1 MIFRNKRGRF
11 LKGKVWQK
19 YENAKRKH
27 LKVELTDDTESAATK
42 LQRLGDVGVADR
54 CVKARE
60 TSSYAV
66 SGRRIVELDVLAK
79 GLDDGYMICRAPLS
93 LSNVCEEY
101 RRGLGST
108 LFVSCKCG
116 CSTAVK
122 TGKQHADS
130 SKKKLL
136 PIYDV
141 NTKLAC
147 CKYYS

>member
-1 MIFRNKRGRF
+1 MFRNKRGQF

-19 YENAKRKH
+19 YENARRKH
-27 LKVELTDDTESAATK
+27 LKVELTADTEYAAKK
-42 LQRLGDVGVADR
+42 LQTLGEVGVADR

-60 TSSYAV
+60 TLSCAV

-79 GLDDGYMICRAPLS
+79 GLDDGCMLCRAPLS

-108 LFVSCKCG
+108 LFILCKCG

-141 NTKLAC
+141 NTKLTC
-147 CKYYS
+147 FKYYS